1 MRKVLIEICYSF
13 VMYLLCAVMHIAA
26 LFHKKAKQWIDG
38 RKNWRQN
45 LKQQTAEFQQKS
57 IWVHCSSLGEFEQA
71 RPVIEGLKLK
81 YPENPILLS
90 FFSPSGYNIRKNY
103 AGADM
108 VTYLPCDIPGNADYF
123 VQCINPALVIFV
135 KYDLWLNYF
144 KTIKSNNIPLLII
157 SVLQDQKLGH
167 SFGDIYKKYCFSF
180 ADKIFVQNQDTY
192 INVQDKVKTK
202 VVLAG
207 DTRVDSVAKNALIID
222 KMLEN
227 RISRFIVNSNCLI
240 CGSTWPA
247 DNDLLIDLL
256 KEDVFEGWKAIIAPH
271 EMHASEFKKL
281 EAAFGEN
288 MFYYSDF
295 ENSDKTKQILIINS
309 IGFLS
314 KLYRYGTIAYIG
326 GGFGKAIHN
335 TLEPAAFGLP
345 VIFGPKYQKF
355 MEANTLVNQQAFIS
369 INNKNQLKEAFIYF
383 KNNENRQTASE
394 KIKQYIVKHQGGS
407 AIILDDIE
415 TNWMKPHIN
424 I

>member
-13 VMYLLCAVMHIAA
+13 AMYLLCAVMHIAA
-26 LFHKKAKQWIDG
+26 LFNKKAKQWIKG

-45 LKQQTAEFQQKS
+45 LKQQTTEFQQKS

-81 YPENPILLS
+81 YPNNPIVLS

-103 AGADM
+103 AGADL
-108 VTYLPCDIPGNADYF
+108 VTYLPCDILGNADYF

-157 SVLQDQKLGH
+157 SVLQDQRLSN
-167 SFGDIYKKYCFSF
+167 SFGDTYKKYCFSF
-180 ADKIFVQNQDTY
+180 ADKIFVQNQDSY
-192 INVQDKVKTK
+192 NNVKDKIKTE

-207 DTRVDSVAKNALIID
+207 DTRVDSVAKNALIYDEI
-222 KMLEN
+222 LEK
-227 RISRFIVNSNCLI
+227 RMSSFIGNANCLL

-247 DNDLLIDLL
+247 DNDLLIGLL
-256 KEDVFEGWKAIIAPH
+256 KDDAFASWKAIIAPH

-295 ENSDKTKQILIINS
+295 ENSDITRQILIIDS

-345 VIFGPKYQKF
+345 VIFGPNYQKF
-355 MEANTLVNQQAFIS
+355 TEANTLVNQNAFIS
-369 INNKNQLKEAFIYF
+369 IKDKKQLKEAFMYF
-383 KNNENRQTASE
+383 TKNENRQIASE
-394 KIKQYIVKHQGGS
+394 KIKQYIQKHQGGS
-407 AIILDDIE
+407 EMILDDIE
-415 TNWMKPHIN
+415 TNWMKTHLN

>member
-1 MRKVLIEICYSF
+1 MRKVLIEIFYAIG
-13 VMYLLCAVMHIAA
+13 MYLFCASMRFAA
-26 LFHKKAKQWIDG
+26 LFHKKAKAWVTG
-38 RKNWRQN
+38 RINWREN
-45 LKQQTAEFQQKS
+45 LKQQTSQFQQKS

-81 YPENPILLS
+81 YPKNPIVLS

-103 AGADM
+103 TGVDL
-108 VTYLPCDIPGNADYF
+108 VTYLPCDISGNTDYF
-123 VQCINPALVIFV
+123 VQCINPALVLFV

-144 KTIKSNNIPLLII
+144 KTIKSKKIPLLII
-157 SVLQDQKLGH
+157 SVLQDQKLGN

-180 ADKIFVQNQDTY
+180 ADKIFVQNQASY
-192 INVQDKVKTK
+192 INVQDKINSE

-207 DTRVDSVAKNALIID
+207 DTRVDSVAKNAFMVD
-222 KMLEN
+222 EN
-227 RISRFIVNSNCLI
+227 LGMRISNFIENSNCLI

-256 KEDVFEGWKAIIAPH
+256 NDEIFSGWKAIIAPH

-281 EAAFGEN
+281 ESAFGEK

-295 ENSDKTKQILIINS
+295 EKEDKAKQILIIDS

-314 KLYRYGTIAYIG
+314 KLYRYGTLAYIG

-345 VIFGPKYQKF
+345 VIIGPKYHKF
-355 MEANTLVNQQAFIS
+355 MEANTLLNQHAFIS
-369 INNKNQLKEAFIYF
+369 IKNKNQLKEAFIYF
-383 KNNENRQTASE
+383 TKNENRKTASE
-394 KIKQYIVKHQGGS
+394 KIKQYIKKHQGGS
-407 AIILDDIE
+407 AMILDDIE
-415 TNWMKPHIN
+415 TNWMNPHIN